1 MRITSFG
8 LKSIS
13 RSVGRLASKKFT
25 NQSSCLP
32 HIPEDVFDELIKEIE
47 ILLGSK
53 EPIDRY
59 FWSDTDEGK

>member
-1 MRITSFG
+1 MKITSFG
-8 LKSIS
+8 LKSIIEG
-13 RSVGRLASKKFT
+13 VGRLASKRSFT

-59 FWSDTDEGK
+59 FWSDKHE

>member
-1 MRITSFG
+1 MITSSFAKVIKEG
-8 LKSIS
+8 
-13 RSVGRLASKKFT
+13 VGRLASKKIT

-59 FWSDTDEGK
+59 FWSDKHE

>member
-32 HIPEDVFDELIKEIE
+32 HIPEDVFDELIREIE
-47 ILLGSK
+47 ILLGTK
-53 EPIDRY
+53 EPLDRY
-59 FWSDTDEGK
+59 FSEDKHE